1 MGVENG
7 IILLKSQR
15 NKSIFKRQQ
24 KNHPKA
30 LRNTLVMS
38 YELFF

>member
-24 KNHPKA
+24 KKSSKGFKKH
-30 LRNTLVMS
+30 TGYVI
-38 YELFF
+38 